1 MYEFG
6 ASQILGI
13 MVFMVS
19 KIKQCMWKVCKSMEQ
34 NLESLGLWLENWIWK
49 VKREENEMNRGY
61 IKG

>member
-34 NLESLGLWLENWIWK
+34 NLESLGLWLENWI
-49 VKREENEMNRGY
+49 
-61 IKG
+61 